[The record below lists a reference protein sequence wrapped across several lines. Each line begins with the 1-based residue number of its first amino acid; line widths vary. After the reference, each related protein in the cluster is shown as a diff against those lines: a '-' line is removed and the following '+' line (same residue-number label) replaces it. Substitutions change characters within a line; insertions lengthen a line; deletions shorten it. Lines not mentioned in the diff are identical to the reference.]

1 MPTIAMTRA
10 TTPPT
15 APPMIPALFLVTVNE
30 MQVETENNLMIQVL
44 YTQPSIINVELLGLE
59 VP

>member
-1 MPTIAMTRA
+1 MPTIAMITA

-15 APPMIPALFLVTVNE
+15 APPMIPALFLVSVNDK
-30 MQVETENNLMIQVL
+30 QVNRENNLMIQVL
-44 YTQPSIINVELLGLE
+44 YAQPSIINVELFGLE

>member
-1 MPTIAMTRA
+1 MPTIAMITA

-44 YTQPSIINVELLGLE
+44 YAEPSIINVELLGLE